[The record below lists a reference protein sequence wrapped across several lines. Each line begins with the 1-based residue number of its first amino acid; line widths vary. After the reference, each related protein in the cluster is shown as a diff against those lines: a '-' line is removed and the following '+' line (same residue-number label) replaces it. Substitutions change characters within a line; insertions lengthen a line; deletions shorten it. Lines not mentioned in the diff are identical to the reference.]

1 MQRPVWLPEDIRLKV
16 SPRRKNFGIKLN
28 LDGSCELLAPPHV
41 SEAALERAFRSFEP
55 WLKKKREQL
64 SLKRQAL
71 PIHSFSFAVGS
82 EFFFLGQQYPLLPD
96 SCGISRRIRFNGS
109 ALLTPETDPQKIR
122 SLLEDFYRN
131 QAKRLLAIQLQK
143 ACTRCGCNYRK
154 LTVNGAKKRFGS
166 CNSRGDLNF
175 SWRLMMYPPELIEL
189 VICHELAHRTEMN
202 HSPRFYQVLATYLPD
217 HRQRDAQ
224 LRQWTQLLAGY
235 PA

>member
-82 EFFFLGQQYPLLPD
+82 EFFFLGRQYPLLPD

-109 ALLTPETDPQKIR
+109 ALLTPETDPQNKGFQALMSRNAIAAGGFFGTGF
-122 SLLEDFYRN
+122 SGGTEYKKVPYAHTDFVF
-131 QAKRLLAIQLQK
+131 AITAEK
-143 ACTRCGCNYRK
+143 FGFF
-154 LTVNGAKKRFGS
+154 GA
-166 CNSRGDLNF
+166 
-175 SWRLMMYPPELIEL
+175 
-189 VICHELAHRTEMN
+189 
-202 HSPRFYQVLATYLPD
+202 
-217 HRQRDAQ
+217 
-224 LRQWTQLLAGY
+224 
-235 PA
+235 